1 MKIIVEAVDNAA
13 DATIS
18 MKFMSGQVRPGPIP
32 LQSEMGGGLEVNTH
46 AMVEFICL
54 YGSIDSSGSSERRNE
69 KRRIMLGHHEEYQ
82 LLITWNVGCT

>member
-54 YGSIDSSGSSERRNE
+54 YGSIDGSGDEASIKMKDGARR
-69 KRRIMLGHHEEYQ
+69 
-82 LLITWNVGCT
+82 